1 LNGILSYFEVEA
13 VPFLIDPTWSRF
25 WVIFISIWAYMGFYT
40 LILLAGLQSIPSV
53 LYEAGVIDGTTPW
66 QQFRFIT
73 LPLLM
78 PTMFVVLVL
87 SLIRAVQIFDAVFVL
102 TGGGP
107 GTANLFMVQYIYNTG
122 FSNQVQIFGLSA
134 AASVVM
140 GVVLLIFTL
149 IQLRLGQAGG
159 NA

>member
-1 LNGILSYFEVEA
+1 
-13 VPFLIDPTWSRF
+13 
-25 WVIFISIWAYMGFYT
+25 
-40 LILLAGLQSIPSV
+40 
-53 LYEAGVIDGTTPW
+53 
-66 QQFRFIT
+66 
-73 LPLLM
+73 
-78 PTMFVVLVL
+78 
-87 SLIRAVQIFDAVFVL
+87 VL

-149 IQLRLGQAGG
+149 IQLRLGQVSGTA
-159 NA
+159 